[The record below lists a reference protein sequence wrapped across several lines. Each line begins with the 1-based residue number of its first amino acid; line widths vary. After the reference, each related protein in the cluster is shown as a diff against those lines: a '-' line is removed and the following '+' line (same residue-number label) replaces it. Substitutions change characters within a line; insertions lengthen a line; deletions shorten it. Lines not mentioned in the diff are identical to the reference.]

1 MIQYKLKFKKVMRYL
16 LTFILSM
23 HVLIGA
29 AQVFNTSQTLK
40 EGTFSFGIEPLL
52 IASGNGDLVLYG
64 HAGYGLVS
72 GVDLGLKMG
81 VFGGST
87 YVGADVEFAF
97 IKHFSISAGA
107 HATGI
112 FGLDATLI
120 GSFPLASNVN
130 FYGGA
135 DMDLNFGKD
144 LTLPLW
150 IPIGVEVNLNKNMAF
165 LLEAIPGITQ
175 SAPHLIGGGV
185 MVYF

>member
-1 MIQYKLKFKKVMRYL
+1 MMRYL
-16 LTFILSM
+16 LTFILALTG
-23 HVLIGA
+23 LIGSS
-29 AQVFNTSQTLK
+29 QVFNTSQTLK

-52 IASGNGDLVLYG
+52 IASGNSDFMLFG
-64 HAGYGLVS
+64 HAGYGLVQ
-72 GVDLGLKMG
+72 GVDLGLKVG

-97 IKHFSISAGA
+97 IKNFSISAGA

-120 GSFPLASNVN
+120 GSFPLASNVT
-130 FYGGA
+130 FYGGLDA
-135 DMDLNFGKD
+135 DLNFGKD

-150 IPIGVEVNLNKNMAF
+150 IPLGLEVHLNKNMAF
-165 LLEAIPGITQ
+165 LFEALPGITQ

>member
-1 MIQYKLKFKKVMRYL
+1 MTRYFF
-16 LTFILSM
+16 TVIFSM
-23 HVLIGA
+23 SVLIGSS
-29 AQVFNTSQTLK
+29 QVFNTSQTLK

-52 IASGNGDLVLYG
+52 IASGNGDFVLFG
-64 HAGYGLVS
+64 HAGYGLVP
-72 GVDLGLKMG
+72 GVDLGLKVG

-97 IKHFSISAGA
+97 VKNFSISAGA

-130 FYGGA
+130 FYAGA
-135 DMDLNFGKD
+135 DADLNFGND

-150 IPIGVEVNLNKNMAF
+150 IPLGLEVQLNKNMAF
-165 LLEAIPGITQ
+165 LFEALPGITQ